1 MRLAEIG
8 FNNLSTFN
16 ADVAEVDVDSDRID
30 RVNKL
35 DETVDGSDE
44 ILDNYFNVIGA
55 DDIGEVCEHIEY
67 ACNRLVEN
75 FVNSV
80 KESLENRIEGIA
92 VVCLNRGCIFLLS
105 RSLGAEE
112 LKKRDNS
119 IVVTV
124 AAHDSNFFKSCNVLA
139 VMFAECFK
147 FSLFGTAHQNECKY
161 V

>member
-1 MRLAEIG
+1 M
-8 FNNLSTFN
+8 
-16 ADVAEVDVDSDRID
+16 
-30 RVNKL
+30 
-35 DETVDGSDE
+35 
-44 ILDNYFNVIGA
+44 
-55 DDIGEVCEHIEY
+55 
-67 ACNRLVEN
+67 
-75 FVNSV
+75 
-80 KESLENRIEGIA
+80 
-92 VVCLNRGCIFLLS
+92 VCLNRGCIFLLS

-147 FSLFGTAHQNECKY
+147 FSLFGTAHQNESKY